1 MKAIIYTRV
10 STEEQTHGYSLD
22 SQREKCINKAE
33 SLGITQHVVFE
44 EAGVSGEVA
53 NRPALMDAIA
63 FLKADQHV
71 KYFICSDPDRLSRDL
86 AYLLLFTEQI
96 SKYAELLFTDFHRET
111 TAEGQLFYNIR
122 GAIAQFEKEL
132 IKRRMNTGKAR
143 KAKEGEWTHWPDIY
157 GYDYE
162 AGEVSI
168 QPKEAEVV
176 QLIFKLGAK
185 MGIRQVANRLGEL
198 GISSPRAGKT
208 VWSASTVRRI
218 LRNESYATGVT
229 HIRKWDTTGTHL
241 NKYRSEEEK
250 ISRNLRPEHEWVAMS
265 IPPIIDQALWDEAQ
279 SRLKN
284 ARRKTETWDTAEYL
298 LSGLLRCGV
307 CGKTWH
313 GYSTS
318 KTSASGVKRRTM
330 YYVCT
335 NRAPGPPKGSD
346 FQKCTTG
353 YVRAGKWE
361 DQVWSIVKGW
371 LEDDSDIDAFH
382 EFQMEWKKR
391 QSCDPKGEER
401 AIVQHRL
408 QELEQQEDALIERLA
423 KETNA
428 RVRQK
433 IGDQLD
439 VISSEVDKMQKIWG
453 ELQKGASEVSVTA
466 VNRRLVWEIRE
477 ELKDVGIATWPQKFN
492 AIHRLIQ
499 EVIVEQNDDRTY
511 DLVIIPKP

>member
-22 SQREKCINKAE
+22 SQREKCIKKAE
-33 SLGITQHVVFE
+33 SLGISQHVVFE

-63 FLKADQHV
+63 LLKSDKNV
-71 KYFICSDPDRLSRDL
+71 SYFICSDPDRLSRDL

-96 SKYAELLFTDFHRET
+96 SKHAELLFTDFNREA

-132 IKRRMNTGKAR
+132 IKRRMNTGKAI

-198 GISSPRAGKT
+198 GVPSPRAGKT
-208 VWSASTVRRI
+208 VWSSSTVRRI
-218 LRNESYATGVT
+218 LLNESYVTGKT

-241 NKYRSEEEK
+241 NKYRPEEEK

-279 SRLKN
+279 LRLNN

-318 KTSASGVKRRTM
+318 KTNASGVKRRTM

-335 NRAPGPPKGSD
+335 NRAPGPPKSSGT
-346 FQKCTTG
+346 QKCSTG
-353 YVRAGKWE
+353 YVRAKNWE
-361 DQVWSIVKGW
+361 DEVWGMVRGW

-382 EFQMEWKKR
+382 EFQEEWRKR
-391 QSCDPKGEER
+391 QSTDPKAEER
-401 AIVQHRL
+401 ALVQKRL
-408 QELEQQEDALIERLA
+408 QDLEQQEDALIERLA
-423 KETNA
+423 KEQNA
-428 RVRQK
+428 RVRLK

-439 VISSEVDKMQKIWG
+439 AISSEVDKMQTIWE
-453 ELQKGASEVSVTA
+453 ELQKSASEVSVTA
-466 VNRRLVWEIRE
+466 VNHQLVWQIRQE
-477 ELKDVGIATWPQKFN
+477 MQDLENATWEQKFK

-499 EVIVEQNDDRTY
+499 EIVVEQKEGKTY
-511 DLVIIPKP
+511 DLVIIPQP